1 MTLIAKNLKSLRK
14 RHNLTQD
21 QFAQKL
27 GIKRSS
33 VGAYEEGRAEP
44 PLSNLSNIARSF
56 DVSIDSLV
64 YEDIEVGI
72 GLNPLTGQKQTKNS
86 EIAGVPLKVLAI
98 TVDKNDKEN
107 IEFIPQKAAAGYL
120 NGYSDPQFLKD
131 LPKFNLPNL
140 STGTYRAF
148 EISGDSMQPINS
160 GSIIIGKYV
169 ENPQELKQGER
180 YIIISASEGIVFKRV
195 FDENESV
202 RLVSDNSNFSPYTM
216 KKEDVIEIWH
226 SHSMITSYL
235 PEPGNDGLNKI
246 EKSISGIAKDINQIK
261 RKLDQ

>member
-1 MTLIAKNLKSLRK
+1 MTLIAKNLKALRK
-14 RHNLTQD
+14 KHNLTQD

-64 YEDIEVGI
+64 YEDLETGM
-72 GLNPLTGQKQTKNS
+72 GLNPLTGQKQNQNS
-86 EIAGVPLKVLAI
+86 QIAGIQLKVLAI
-98 TVDKNDKEN
+98 TVDKSDKEN

-120 NGYSDPQFLKD
+120 NGFSDPQFLKD

-169 ENPQELKQGER
+169 ESPQELKQGER
-180 YIIISASEGIVFKRV
+180 YIVISANEGIVFKRV
-195 FDENESV
+195 FDDKESI
-202 RLVSDNSNFSPYTM
+202 RLVSDNPNFSPYTM
-216 KKEDVIEIWH
+216 KKEDVLEIWH
-226 SHSMITSYL
+226 SHSMITSNL
-235 PEPGNDGLNKI
+235 PEPGNENIDKI
-246 EKSISGIAKDINQIK
+246 EKSITGIAKDINQIK
-261 RKLDQ
+261 MKLD